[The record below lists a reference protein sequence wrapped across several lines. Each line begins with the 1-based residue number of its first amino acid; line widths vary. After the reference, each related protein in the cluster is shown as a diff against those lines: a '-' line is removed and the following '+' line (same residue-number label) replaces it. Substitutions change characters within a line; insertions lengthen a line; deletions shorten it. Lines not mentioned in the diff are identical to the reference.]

1 RLAGHGPV
9 SRRVPCHCGPP
20 VGRRPPLRS
29 SSHGAAPDVQ
39 EAYPLQHQGQQAA
52 EGQDPRWQ
60 ARIPAAEEKGGH
72 RLPGRRPPHVAPP
85 PGPRQGGRRH
95 EVGRSDSGA
104 AAGVAAQVRR
114 LRQGAHRHPLP
125 EAEGVPAPEEPREA
139 RQPCLRRLPLR
150 LLRARPGHA
159 GVPDRGAEVRE
170 AGARRED
177 LPEQGPGHQEEE
189 KERQVSGSL
198 SVPLSLCSSSSLP
211 LPLLPLSLHR
221 ASRWRADGEKCGR
234 HR

>member
-60 ARIPAAEEKGGH
+60 ARIPAAEEK
-72 RLPGRRPPHVAPP
+72 
-85 PGPRQGGRRH
+85 
-95 EVGRSDSGA
+95 
-104 AAGVAAQVRR
+104 GVAAQVRR